1 MDMEVP
7 AMKEAMDQAVDL
19 QWEADNLADTV
30 VNQATEAAPNPATD
44 RKEDTVVKEDSAAM
58 EDHR

>member
-1 MDMEVP
+1 MEVP